1 MFTTNPFAILA
12 ETIPMMAIQ
21 SFVII
26 MVGLV
31 ILGTVLDM
39 IHKKNVKYFFNN
51 AKKAKKSAK
60 KELGTGERLAVIG
73 KTIIHDIGTTAE
85 LGWGKRRIAH
95 VLGMYGTI
103 LFWIGSAAMI
113 FFYTDSQTPNV
124 WPILWHVG
132 AIMTCLG
139 GYWFWPKPVSTQ
151 TSHYCSNMPKN
162 WPNVWSLR
170 IGIKKYHCSRTNPKK
185 DCSIHS

>member
-1 MFTTNPFAILA
+1 MLTTNPFAILA

-60 KELGTGERLAVIG
+60 RELGTGERLAVIG
-73 KTIIHDIGTTAE
+73 LSLIHI
-85 LGWGKRRIAH
+85 
-95 VLGMYGTI
+95 
-103 LFWIGSAAMI
+103 
-113 FFYTDSQTPNV
+113 
-124 WPILWHVG
+124 
-132 AIMTCLG
+132 
-139 GYWFWPKPVSTQ
+139 
-151 TSHYCSNMPKN
+151 
-162 WPNVWSLR
+162 
-170 IGIKKYHCSRTNPKK
+170 
-185 DCSIHS
+185 